1 MKRFMAILLAGMLSL
16 SAAVP
21 SFAAVATNAGK
32 WAKPSIEF
40 AYQQGL
46 LTEADLQKA
55 KSPMTRKDFCK
66 MVMRFL
72 NVITGKE
79 WKAAGKTPFTDC
91 DDADVTAA
99 YELSIIGGTD
109 PGIFEPNSTLTR
121 EQMAIMVA
129 RVMKTCGVD
138 LTEKAKKNPF
148 NDTAELFASSN
159 KYIDQLYG
167 IGILAGY
174 QDGGYH
180 PFREMTV
187 QEAVVSFVKAYRY
200 IEEQTGGKVG
210 MEDYNGFYKTNP
222 RLAVGMTLA
231 LFSLAGIPPF
241 AGFFSKF
248 FVFAAAF
255 SGGFHLLVFIALV
268 NTVVSL
274 YYYLLIVKAMYI
286 MPGDAPIAAFRSDR
300 YTRVSLALCMAG
312 VLLLGIVSAVYDGI
326 NAFAF
331 GL

>member
-21 SFAAVATNAGK
+21 SFAAVATYAGK

-99 YELSIIGGTD
+99 YELGIIGGTD

-121 EQMAIMVA
+121 EQMCRMIENYA
-129 RVMKTCGVD
+129 
-138 LTEKAKKNPF
+138 
-148 NDTAELFASSN
+148 AS
-159 KYIDQLYG
+159 QG
-167 IGILAGY
+167 LAFSGAY
-174 QDGGYH
+174 TSD
-180 PFREMTV
+180 FKDE
-187 QEAVVSFVKAYRY
+187 QEISPWALDCVK
-200 IEEQTGGKVG
+200 
-210 MEDYNGFYKTNP
+210 
-222 RLAVGMTLA
+222 
-231 LFSLAGIPPF
+231 SLAG
-241 AGFFSKF
+241 AGIVFGTGGGYFSPKGTATRAEC
-248 FVFAAAF
+248 AA
-255 SGGFHLLVFIALV
+255 
-268 NTVVSL
+268 
-274 YYYLLIVKAMYI
+274 IVKRI
-286 MPGDAPIAAFRSDR
+286 S
-300 YTRVSLALCMAG
+300 
-312 VLLLGIVSAVYDGI
+312 
-326 NAFAF
+326 
-331 GL
+331 